1 MICLPGRLWRG
12 VIFLVTVNHI
22 CRRLKV
28 SSDKIAAL
36 EQWEKAYSN
45 AEQMLLSIVN
55 SSYTDPFIWRA
66 AKRSL
71 SESNGLVK
79 IILKEKE

>member
-1 MICLPGRLWRG
+1 M
-12 VIFLVTVNHI
+12 
-22 CRRLKV
+22 

-45 AEQMLLSIVN
+45 AEQMLLSIEN
-55 SSYTDPFIWRA
+55 SSYTKPFLWRA
-66 AKRSL
+66 AKISL
-71 SESNGLVK
+71 FEANELVK